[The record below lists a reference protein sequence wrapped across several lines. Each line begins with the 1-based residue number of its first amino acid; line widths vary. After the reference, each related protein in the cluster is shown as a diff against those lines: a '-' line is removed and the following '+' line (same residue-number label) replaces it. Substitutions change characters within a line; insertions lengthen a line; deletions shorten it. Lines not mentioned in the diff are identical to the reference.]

1 MSPIIPPEIAPFES
15 LIDDILRA
23 GEKMADEV
31 EVSLEAGRSLSL
43 ELKQRVVG
51 EASLAEVWGV
61 GIRVITDGRI
71 GSSSTT
77 SPGRWEA
84 CLDAAVASARLAD
97 KQDWGG
103 LPAPAPLSACDE
115 PWDPAVVPDVA
126 LAGDL
131 IERTLAAAEGA
142 KAVVIGGSASLSTGS
157 AAIANSHGVFYTH
170 RGSHAGVSLEMIN
183 GTSTGYEYDSK
194 ARLADLDPEFVGEKA
209 AFYADFWA
217 GAGDV
222 PSGEADVVFAPTALA
237 SLLSAIFFP
246 ALSGKNVHAGRSH
259 FAGRLGEACLDA
271 ALQVT
276 DDPLHGD
283 HATPWDDDGVAT
295 RPLELV
301 RDGTVAAFAYDL
313 KTAYRYGAV
322 TTGSAVRG
330 GAGGAPGIG
339 FHNLTV
345 EGPAGGAD
353 EGRAVVCH
361 GLIGAHTANT
371 ITGDFSVELSNAA
384 FVEDGE
390 YATPIRSAMLGG
402 NLFAMLADIAGTGE
416 DTRTVGRIELP
427 SVRFNNLHIIGK

>member
-1 MSPIIPPEIAPFES
+1 MSSSIPPEIAPYES

-23 GEKMADEV
+23 GAAKADEV
-31 EVSLEAGRSLSL
+31 EVYLEAGRSLSL
-43 ELKQRVVG
+43 ELKQSVVG
-51 EASLAEVWGV
+51 EASATEAWGI

-71 GSSSTT
+71 GSSSTM
-77 SPGRWEA
+77 SPSRWEA

-97 KQDWGG
+97 RQDWDG
-103 LPAPAPLSACDE
+103 LPSPAPLAAYDE
-115 PWDPAVVPDVA
+115 PYDPAVIPDVG
-126 LAGDL
+126 LAEDL
-131 IERTLAAAEGA
+131 IARTLAGAEGA
-142 KAVVIGGSASLSTGS
+142 DAVVIGGSASLSAG
-157 AAIANSHGVFYTH
+157 AGAIANSHGVFYTQ
-170 RGSHAGVSLEMIN
+170 RGTHAGVSLEMIN

-194 ARLADLDPEFVGEKA
+194 ARLGDLDPEDVGQKA
-209 AFYADFWA
+209 AFFADFWA

-222 PSGEADVVFAPTALA
+222 PSAQADVVFAPTALA

-246 ALSGKNVHAGRSH
+246 ALSGRNVHAGRSY
-259 FAGRLGEACLDA
+259 FAGKLGEACLDP

-313 KTAYRYGAV
+313 KTAYRYGAA
-322 TTGSAVRG
+322 TTGNAVRG

-353 EGRAVVCH
+353 EGRAVICH

-371 ITGDFSVELSNAA
+371 ITGDFSVELSNAS

-390 YATPIRSAMLGG
+390 YTTPIRSAMLGG
-402 NLFAMLADIAGTGE
+402 NLFAMLGDIAGTSE
-416 DTRTVGRIELP
+416 ETRTVGRIELP
-427 SVRFNNLHIIGK
+427 SVRFNSLHIIGK